1 MRSHAIIRQK
11 RCDRTANSPSTNE
24 HNMTDLIA
32 DALIPETAISVAGLT
47 DYIRFLLE
55 QDDQLRQ
62 VWVFGEVS
70 SINRHRSGLFFTLQ
84 DSQGKAAISCV
95 VWTSQIDRLAT
106 LPVPGEQII
115 VLGSIRLYPQRGQY
129 QITVWQALPA
139 GVGLR
144 SLRSRQLR
152 SRLQAEGLFASERKR
167 SLPTHPQT
175 IAVVT
180 SPQAAAWGDIKRTL
194 KQRYPGL
201 QVLFSPAQ
209 VQGEQAPLSIVR
221 AIERVVRDRRSQVI
235 ILSRGGG
242 AVEDLECFNDE
253 RVVRAIATCPIPIVT
268 GIGHQRDESLADLV
282 ADGSAHTPTAAAE
295 LVVPELAEL
304 YAEHKQRIAILQDAV
319 QQRKQAAAAKIEQ
332 LRDRL
337 VALRL
342 NRQVEREK
350 DAIAL
355 LRQQLVRSTKR
366 RLEQANQHCHL
377 LQQKLATLDPQ
388 AVLQRG
394 YAVAREEDGNI
405 VRSSAE
411 LALDQELLIQL
422 GQGRV
427 KVKVIEILDN

>member
-1 MRSHAIIRQK
+1 M
-11 RCDRTANSPSTNE
+11 TNLI
-24 HNMTDLIA
+24 TDT
-32 DALIPETAISVAGLT
+32 LIPETALSVAGLT

-84 DSQGKAAISCV
+84 DSEGKAAISCV
-95 VWTSQIDRLAT
+95 VWTSQIDKLAT
-106 LPVPGEQII
+106 LPVAGEQII

-139 GVGLR
+139 GEGLR
-144 SLRSRQLR
+144 SLRYRQLR
-152 SRLQAEGLFASERKR
+152 SRLEAEGLFAPERKR
-167 SLPTHPQT
+167 SLPIHPQT

-180 SPQAAAWGDIKRTL
+180 SPQAAAWGDIQRTL

-201 QVLFSPAQ
+201 KVIFSPAQ
-209 VQGEQAPLSIVR
+209 VQGEQAPLSIVK
-221 AIERVVRDRRSQVI
+221 AIERVVRDRRSEVI

-282 ADGSAHTPTAAAE
+282 ADVCVHTPTAAAE

-304 YAEHKQRIAILQDAV
+304 DAEHKQRIADLQAV
-319 QQRKQAAAAKIEQ
+319 MQQRLQAAEGKIEQ
-332 LRDRL
+332 LRSRL
-337 VALRL
+337 LRLRL
-342 NRQVEREK
+342 NKQVELEK

-355 LRQQLVRSTKR
+355 LRQQLIQSTQR
-366 RLEQANQHCHL
+366 RLEQATQRCHL

-394 YAVAREEDGNI
+394 YAVVRNEDRSI
-405 VRSSAE
+405 VRSSTE
-411 LALDQELLIQL
+411 LTSEQELLIQL
-422 GQGRV
+422 GQGQV
-427 KVKVIEILDN
+427 KVKVIEILDNYCSATDVPVRQED

>member
-1 MRSHAIIRQK
+1 MK
-11 RCDRTANSPSTNE
+11 
-24 HNMTDLIA
+24 DLIA
-32 DALIPETAISVAGLT
+32 DTLIPETAISVAGLT

-55 QDDQLRQ
+55 QDNQLRQ

-95 VWTSQIDRLAT
+95 VWTSQIDKLAT

-139 GVGLR
+139 GEGLR
-144 SLRSRQLR
+144 SLRYRQLR
-152 SRLQAEGLFASERKR
+152 SRLEAEGLFAPERKR

-194 KQRYPGL
+194 LQRYPGL

-221 AIERVVRDRRSQVI
+221 AIERVVRDRRSEVI

-253 RVVRAIATCPIPIVT
+253 RVVRAIATSPIPIVT

-282 ADGSAHTPTAAAE
+282 ADVCAHTPTAAAE
-295 LVVPELAEL
+295 LVIPELAEL
-304 YAEHKQRIAILQDAV
+304 YTEHKQRIATLHEAV
-319 QQRKQAAAAKIEQ
+319 QKRLQTAEGKIEQ
-332 LRDRL
+332 LRSRL
-337 VALRL
+337 LRLRL
-342 NRQVEREK
+342 NRQIEQEK
-350 DAIAL
+350 DAIAQ
-355 LRQQLVRSTKR
+355 LRQQVIQSTQR
-366 RLEQANQHCHL
+366 RLEQATQHCHL
-377 LQQKLATLDPQ
+377 LRQKLATLDPQ

-394 YAVAREEDGNI
+394 YAVARDENGNI
-405 VRSSAE
+405 VRSSTE
-411 LALDQELLIQL
+411 LSPGEEILIQL
-422 GQGRV
+422 SQGRV

>member
-1 MRSHAIIRQK
+1 M
-11 RCDRTANSPSTNE
+11 
-24 HNMTDLIA
+24 
-32 DALIPETAISVAGLT
+32 
-47 DYIRFLLE
+47 
-55 QDDQLRQ
+55 
-62 VWVFGEVS
+62 
-70 SINRHRSGLFFTLQ
+70 
-84 DSQGKAAISCV
+84 
-95 VWTSQIDRLAT
+95 
-106 LPVPGEQII
+106 PGEQII

>member
-1 MRSHAIIRQK
+1 MS
-11 RCDRTANSPSTNE
+11 
-24 HNMTDLIA
+24 DLIA

-70 SINRHRSGLFFTLQ
+70 SINRHRSGRFFTLQ
-84 DSQGKAAISCV
+84 DSEGKAAISCV
-95 VWTSQIDRLAT
+95 VWTNQIDRLAK
-106 LPVPGEQII
+106 LPVPGEQIV

-144 SLRSRQLR
+144 SLRYRQLR
-152 SRLQAEGLFASERKR
+152 SRLEAEGLFAPERKR

-180 SPQAAAWGDIKRTL
+180 SPQAAAWGDIQRTL

-221 AIERVVRDRRSQVI
+221 AIERVVRDARAEVI

-253 RVVRAIATCPIPIVT
+253 RVVRAIATSPIPIVT

-282 ADGSAHTPTAAAE
+282 ADVCAHTPTAAAE

-304 YAEHKQRIAILQDAV
+304 YIEHRQRIAALREAV
-319 QQRKQAAAAKIEQ
+319 NQQKQAAEGKIEQ
-332 LRDRL
+332 LRSRL
-337 VALRL
+337 LRLRL
-342 NRQVEREK
+342 NQQVEREK
-350 DAIAL
+350 EAIDL
-355 LRQQLVRSTKR
+355 LRQQLIQSTRR
-366 RLEQANQHCHL
+366 RLEQATQHCNL
-377 LQQKLATLDPQ
+377 LRQKLATLAPQ

-394 YAVAREEDGNI
+394 YAVAREEDGSI
-405 VRSSAE
+405 VRSSTE
-411 LALDQELLIQL
+411 LALGKELLIQL

-427 KVKVIEILDN
+427 KVKVIEILD